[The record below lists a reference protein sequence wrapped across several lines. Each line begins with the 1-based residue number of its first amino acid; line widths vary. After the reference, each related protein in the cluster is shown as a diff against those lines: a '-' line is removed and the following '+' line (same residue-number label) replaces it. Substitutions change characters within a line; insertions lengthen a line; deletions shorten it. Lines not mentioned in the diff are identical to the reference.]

1 MSNNQ
6 NKTQALVLLENSLT
20 CSSTLS
26 IKIEQS
32 FMLDMLTAF
41 NNLATVESVMGLAKS
56 L

>member
-32 FMLDMLTAF
+32 FMLTAF